1 MEKPVILCVDDEK
14 SVLNALRDEI
24 KFEFGNEYSI
34 EIADNGEEGLEIIKE
49 FLSLG
54 VEIPVVISDQLMPG
68 MKGDE
73 FLTFVYQTN
82 PAIKT
87 ILLTGQASAESV
99 GNAVNSARL
108 YRFVSKPWDGKDLL
122 LTIEQAAKSYFMD
135 VELDA
140 RIQVLKDINESA
152 ESLTKEINLK
162 KLAFKILEN
171 TIKHTGSDRVVI
183 FLHKPVD
190 DSYEILEGEIKD
202 STVICNEIDTNPDI
216 PKTYPESVINLVID
230 TKQKFLSEKIAKD
243 PILVEDPYIKRL
255 KAEKKGIKS
264 LLCIPIL
271 RSDILIGLI
280 YLESFSKSSLF
291 SGMIM
296 EYLETVGR
304 LITANIDNALVYQS
318 LESLVNERTSE
329 LNHQKELLIDKNQDL
344 TDSIFYARRIQRAL
358 LADSKTLAE
367 KYPNSFILF
376 HPKDIVSGDF
386 YWFAD
391 IDGLFFVAVVDCTG
405 HGVPGAFMSVLGNS
419 ILNEVII
426 QSGKR
431 ETDEILN
438 ELNDRIVAN
447 LERSNEGVA
456 LMDGMDIALVRIC
469 TKSSTIQFSGA
480 KRPLI
485 LFRDGK
491 MIELEPNKS
500 SIGYN
505 PDLENLNSFTSESID
520 YQPKD
525 CIYLFSDGIAD
536 QFGGEH
542 NRKYGKKSLVT
553 LLESLSNEPMD
564 TVGDSISSVIKAWQG
579 SKIQTDD
586 MLMIGIG
593 L

>member
-34 EIADNGEEGLEIIKE
+34 EIAENGEEGLEILNE

-73 FLTFVYQTN
+73 FLTMVYRIN

-162 KLAFKILEN
+162 KLAKKILEN
-171 TIKHTGSDRVVI
+171 CLKHTGSDRAVI
-183 FLHKPVD
+183 FLHRPVE
-190 DSYEILEGEIKD
+190 DSFEILEAEIKEGD
-202 STVICNEIDTNPDI
+202 FCHNVIDPNIS
-216 PKTYPESVINLVID
+216 KTYPESVVNIVID
-230 TKQKFLSEKIAKD
+230 TKQRYLSEKIIKD
-243 PILVEDPYIKRL
+243 PNLSEDPYVKKL
-255 KAEKKGIKS
+255 KAEKKALKS

-271 RSDILIGLI
+271 KSELIGLI
-280 YLESFSKSSLF
+280 YLESYTKSTLF
-291 SGMIM
+291 SGMIL
-296 EYLETVGR
+296 EYLETVNR
-304 LITANIDNALVYQS
+304 LITANIDNALIYQS
-318 LESLVNERTSE
+318 LEELVNERTSE

-344 TDSIFYARRIQRAL
+344 TDSILYARRIQRAL

-367 KYPNSFILF
+367 KYPDSFILF

-391 IDGLFFVAVVDCTG
+391 IEGLFFIAVVDCTG

-438 ELNDRIVAN
+438 ELNDRIIAN
-447 LERSNEGVA
+447 LERSNEGTA
-456 LMDGMDIALVRIC
+456 LMDGMDIAIVRIC
-469 TKSSTIQFSGA
+469 TRSSTVQFSGA

-485 LFRDGK
+485 LFRDSK
-491 MIELEPNKS
+491 LIELEPNKN

-505 PDLENLNSFTSESID
+505 PDSENIHPFTSESIT
-520 YQPKD
+520 YQPND
-525 CIYLFSDGIAD
+525 CIYIFTDGIAD
-536 QFGGEH
+536 QFGGEL
-542 NRKYGKKSLVT
+542 NRKYGKKSLIT
-553 LLESLSNEPMD
+553 LLGSLSGEPLEL
-564 TVGDSISSVIKAWQG
+564 VGESISSVIRVWQG

-586 MLMIGIG
+586 MLMIGIR